1 MLDAIELQYPGG
13 MDEKTLYAHYRAPH
27 RQATQ
32 HITAIINKLHEQVF
46 PNPFPVDAEALL
58 AMYNRVQGSRKHS
71 TRDADID
78 SLEIFVQAQCA
89 LEPDERRLRRARLS
103 WLLGNIAF
111 DRLANL
117 RDSGQRDLL
126 ARNKANAIT
135 AYEKA
140 LVNLEYCNT
149 HGQPLDAFLIY
160 KLRQNILACYLNA
173 VHENKRDSD
182 PEIKKYL
189 VASDYLA
196 QSRSMLE
203 QEPFQW
209 MIARNGLRFCSLLQD
224 GKGVKDFFDRLVI
237 AYKGFED
244 LSYSPLSQPSLR
256 DSESF
261 RWAIMNVLEKPASVE
276 KIYGEKHA

>member
-32 HITAIINKLHEQVF
+32 HIATIINKLHEQVF
-46 PNPFPVDAEALL
+46 PNPFPVDVEALL
-58 AMYNRVQGSRKHS
+58 AMYNRLQASRKHS
-71 TRDADID
+71 TRDADIE
-78 SLEIFVQAQCA
+78 SLEVFVRAQCA
-89 LEPDERRLRRARLS
+89 LEPDERRLRRARLT

-111 DRLANL
+111 DRLAGL
-117 RDSGQRDLL
+117 RDSGQRELL
-126 ARNKANAIT
+126 ARNKANAIA
-135 AYEKA
+135 AYEQA
-140 LVNLEYCNT
+140 LADLEYCNT
-149 HGQPLDAFLIY
+149 HGQPLDAFIIY

-182 PEIKKYL
+182 PDIRKYL
-189 VASDYLA
+189 VASNYLA
-196 QSRSMLE
+196 QSRLMLE

-209 MIARNGLRFCSLLQD
+209 VIARNGLRFCSLLQD
-224 GKGVKDFFDRLVI
+224 RDGVRDFFDRLVV

-244 LSYSPLSQPSLR
+244 LAYSPLSQPSLQ

-261 RWAIMNVLEKPASVE
+261 QWAITNILTKHVLTTAS
-276 KIYGEKHA
+276 GEKNA